1 MTEPGNADAAA
12 GPNPSAAE
20 PGTAGGGIV
29 RAAWVA
35 TATLVVTSVAAVVT
49 DATPV
54 RVAAA
59 AASLALFAA
68 GVGVFFWAYAIAVNR
83 SRTDEI
89 GIGGLFFLA
98 GEGTAPKR
106 DATHLRA
113 ALAAQIAI
121 AIAAA
126 AARPFTTLSFGVLAP
141 LSVLALTGLY
151 GARYGRFAPRS
162 R

>member
-1 MTEPGNADAAA
+1 MKEADADAPPRN
-12 GPNPSAAE
+12 GQ
-20 PGTAGGGIV
+20 TIV
-29 RAAWVA
+29 RAAWL
-35 TATLVVTSVAAVVT
+35 ATLALGIASVAAVLS
-49 DATPV
+49 DAAPV
-54 RVAAA
+54 RIAAA
-59 AASLALFAA
+59 ATSLALFTA
-68 GVGVFFWAYAIAVNR
+68 GVVVFFWAYAIAVSR

-98 GEGTAPKR
+98 GEGTAPR
-106 DATHLRA
+106 RATTQLRI

-121 AIAAA
+121 ALAAA
-126 AARPFTTLSFGVLAP
+126 AARPFTTLAFGVLAP